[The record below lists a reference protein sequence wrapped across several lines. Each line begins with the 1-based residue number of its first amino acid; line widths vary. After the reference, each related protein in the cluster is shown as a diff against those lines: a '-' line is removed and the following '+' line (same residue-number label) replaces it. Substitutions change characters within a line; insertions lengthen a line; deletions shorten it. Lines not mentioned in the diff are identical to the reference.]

1 MSFDQLNLIEPVQK
15 ALKIEG
21 YSIPTPI
28 QKQAIPIILEGKD
41 VLGSAQT
48 GTGKTAA
55 FAIPIIQMLCQNPEV
70 HKGRRKIRALVVTP
84 TRELAIQIDD
94 SFSAY
99 GKFTDLR
106 HTVIF
111 GGVKQLQ
118 QTNALQKGMDI
129 LVATSGR
136 LLDLMEQGY
145 VNLHSIRFFVLDE
158 ADRMLDM
165 GFIHDVRKIIA
176 ELPARRQ
183 SLFFSATMPKEVTD
197 LAATIVNQPSK
208 VHIAPVKITTEAI
221 QQSVYFVD
229 KEHKKSLLLHVL
241 KDPALETAL
250 VFTRTKYG
258 ADKLAKFLNANGIK
272 ADAIHGDKTQ
282 NARQY
287 ALTNFKKRYSRVL
300 VASDIASRGLDID
313 DLSAVINFD
322 IPDVPETYV
331 HRIGRTGRAGATGQ
345 AISFC
350 TPDQKGDIKRIERL
364 LPKPI
369 PVIGGPMLPANPPTP
384 VGLPPKEESAS
395 QPRARF
401 SGFRK
406 KQPGKPAWKKKPV
419 RE

>member
-1 MSFDQLNLIEPVQK
+1 MSFDQLNLIEPIQR

-55 FAIPIIQMLCQNPEV
+55 FAIPILQLLSQNPDTR
-70 HKGRRKIRALVVTP
+70 KGHRKIRALVVTP
-84 TRELAIQIDD
+84 TRELAIQIGD

-129 LVATSGR
+129 LVATPGR
-136 LLDLMEQGY
+136 LLDLIDQGY

-208 VHIAPVKITTEAI
+208 VNIAPVKITTEAI
-221 QQSVYFVD
+221 QQSVYYVE
-229 KEHKKSLLLHVL
+229 KERKKSLLLHVL

-258 ADKLAKFLNANGIK
+258 ADKLAKFLNTNGIK
-272 ADAIHGDKTQ
+272 SNAIHGDKTQ
-282 NARQY
+282 NARQH
-287 ALTNFKKRYSRVL
+287 ALSGFKKRAVRVL

-313 DLSAVINFD
+313 DLSCVINFD
-322 IPDVPETYV
+322 IPDIPETYV
-331 HRIGRTGRAGATGQ
+331 HRIGRTGRAGATGR

-350 TPDQKGDIKRIERL
+350 TPDEKVNIKKIERL

-369 PVIGGPMLPANPPTP
+369 PVIGEPLLQTNPPAP
-384 VGLPPKEESAS
+384 AVLPPKEEITPQS
-395 QPRARF
+395 QSRF
-401 SGFRK
+401 SRFRK
-406 KQPGKPAWKKKPV
+406 KWSGKPAWQKKRTK
-419 RE
+419 